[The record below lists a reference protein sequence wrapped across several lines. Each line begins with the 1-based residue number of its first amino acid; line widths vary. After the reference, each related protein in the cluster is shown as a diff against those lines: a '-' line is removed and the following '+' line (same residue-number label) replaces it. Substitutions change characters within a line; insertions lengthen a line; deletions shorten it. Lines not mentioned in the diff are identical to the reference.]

1 MRTQLVIG
9 ALGIAAI
16 FGVAACSGSPAP
28 ASSAGSSAGPSPS
41 VTASAPAAVST
52 TPAAVSTTSAPA
64 AAASGPAPAAT
75 GSCTAQV
82 KAWYI
87 GSGRAEISN
96 IQTTVAALAAN
107 EKSGPLAT
115 TLQLGQS
122 LRGYDIPSPQNVPMP
137 ACGDP
142 AHAWT
147 SMLASYYQAGTDV
160 FHDDIAASQQPLTEG
175 NTSLQTAMGE
185 IAGYTPLTG

>member
-16 FGVAACSGSPAP
+16 FGVAACSGSPGP

-41 VTASAPAAVST
+41 VTASAPAAVN

-64 AAASGPAPAAT
+64 VAASSPASAAT

-82 KAWYI
+82 KAWYT

-175 NTSLQTAMGE
+175 DTSLQTAMGE